1 MSTEKTAPSKPET
14 FEKPGELDEREL
26 GEVAGGAGA
35 PPPRAGPSGPGG

>member
-26 GEVAGGAGA
+26 GEVAGGGGA
-35 PPPRAGPSGPGG
+35 PPAPHGPVGPGG

>member
-1 MSTEKTAPSKPET
+1 MGAEKTTSPEPET
-14 FEKPGELDEREL
+14 QTDELDEKEL